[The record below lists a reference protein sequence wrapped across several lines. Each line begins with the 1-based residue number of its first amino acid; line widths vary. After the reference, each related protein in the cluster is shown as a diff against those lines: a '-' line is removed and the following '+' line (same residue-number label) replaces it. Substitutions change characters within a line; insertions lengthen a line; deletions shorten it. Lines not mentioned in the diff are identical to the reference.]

1 MSRTG
6 TRLDPILSSVIE
18 RAAARRAVQSLAD
31 LRAEAVPDPSR
42 HTRFID
48 ALRAPGMSVI
58 AECKRRSPA
67 KGMLNDEADLSVRAH
82 AYAEGGAAAL
92 SILTE
97 EDHFKGSLQEL
108 ANVAQSGLP
117 RLRKDFILDEGMVL
131 ESLAAGADAIL
142 LLAVCL
148 PGDQLSELRDF
159 ARELGLAVLL
169 EVHAPEE
176 LELALAAE
184 PDCLGVNA
192 RDLTTFEIDLAHI
205 EEMMP
210 QVPADY
216 IRVAESGI
224 RTVEDVQRVAAVG
237 ADAVLVGETLMLA
250 QDPAA
255 TIREFRS
262 VDSKRASQGGM
273 GWVS

>member
-6 TRLDPILSSVIE
+6 TRLDPILASVVE
-18 RAAARRAVQSLAD
+18 RAAARRQRKSIAD
-31 LRAEAVPDPSR
+31 LRAESVPDPNR
-42 HTRFID
+42 RQRFVE

-67 KGMLNDEADLSVRAH
+67 KGMLKNEADLSVRAR

-97 EDHFKGSLQEL
+97 EDHFKGSLAEL
-108 ANVAQSGLP
+108 QNVAVAGLP

-131 ESLAAGADAIL
+131 ESLVAGADAIL

-148 PGDQLSELRDF
+148 PDGQLGELR
-159 ARELGLAVLL
+159 ALAGELGLAVLL
-169 EVHAPEE
+169 EVHAPSE
-176 LELALAAE
+176 LEHALPVE

-205 EEMMP
+205 EQMMP
-210 QVPADY
+210 QIPDRF

-224 RTVEDVQRVAAVG
+224 RERADVQRVAAVG
-237 ADAVLVGETLMLA
+237 ADAVLVGESLMLA
-250 QDPAA
+250 ADPAA
-255 TIREFRS
+255 TIRSFRS
-262 VDSKRASQGGM
+262 VGEGA
-273 GWVS
+273 